1 MTMNNNN
8 DNITKFEEPLWLS
21 PHFTLQEMTD
31 SGTARKLGIDNTPT
45 AAVIENLQALCE
57 NVLEPVRRRFGRTII
72 SSGYRCEELNRRVGG
87 AEGSQHLRGE
97 AADIY
102 CSSLTEAR
110 RRYDFIRQNCD
121 FDQLLLEERLYLGT
135 CWLHVSYVRQPGRR
149 ANRHD
154 ARGF

>member
-1 MTMNNNN
+1 MTMNN
-8 DNITKFEEPLWLS
+8 NITKFEEPLWLS

-31 SGTARKLGIDNTPT
+31 SGTGRRLGIDNTPS
-45 AAVIENLQALCE
+45 ADVIENLQALCE
-57 NVLEPVRRRFGRTII
+57 HVLEPVRRRFGRTII

>member
-8 DNITKFEEPLWLS
+8 NNITKFEEPLWLS

-31 SGTARKLGIDNTPT
+31 SGTARKLSIDNPPS
-45 AAVIENLQALCE
+45 ADVIENLQALCE
-57 NVLEPVRRRFGRTII
+57 HVLEPVRRRFGRTII

-87 AEGSQHLRGE
+87 ADRSQHLRGE